1 MLFDGLV
8 AAKLR
13 QAARGNAS
21 IIHNTLFIPSL
32 LPRIIHPL
40 DAAERKLVA
49 ASFSLKRFV
58 ALSRRIALVIVHQLA
73 IRSQTIVRML
83 TPKSAVIAVRYR
95 GVPGRLD
102 KHAFPAQVCAPV
114 LANVGESGAL
124 PRWLRHLKSFYA
136 HARTASS
143 SARFTATRANCTL

>member
-1 MLFDGLV
+1 MLFEGIA

-13 QAARGNAS
+13 QAARDDTTMMDKA
-21 IIHNTLFIPSL
+21 LFIPSL

-40 DAAERKLVA
+40 DAAERRLVA

-73 IRSQTIVRML
+73 VRSQTIVRVL
-83 TPKSAVIAVRYR
+83 APESAVVAVGYR

-102 KHAFPAQVCAPV
+102 KHAFPAQVGAPV
-114 LANVGESGAL
+114 LANVGQSGAL

-136 HARTASS
+136 LARTASS
-143 SARFTATRANCTL
+143 SAR

>member
-1 MLFDGLV
+1 MPAL
-8 AAKLR
+8 
-13 QAARGNAS
+13 S
-21 IIHNTLFIPSL
+21 TTLFSSQASYRELYTPWM
-32 LPRIIHPL
+32 LPNVN
-40 DAAERKLVA
+40 LVA

-95 GVPGRLD
+95 GVPVRLD

-114 LANVGESGAL
+114 LANVGQYGAL

-136 HARTASS
+136 LARTASS
-143 SARFTATRANCTL
+143 SAR